1 MISPQHFQTLVAL
14 YFYSQASERTDAF
27 TRDNN
32 YSSERTVCAVNF
44 ASKPVILFKE
54 NKKGTIGKEIFSR
67 ISKKKKNEIT
77 LLVVN
82 NNRTLEGFSKK
93 KKLGLNQVNL
103 NQGNIIDQYD

>member
-44 ASKPVILFKE
+44 ASKPVILSKE

-93 KKLGLNQVNL
+93 KSWA
-103 NQGNIIDQYD
+103 